1 MNLSDLVQDW
11 KRWSA
16 TADRPWD
23 GWETLY
29 PRWSDEVVPA
39 ITEALSEPIGNSD
52 AEAILF
58 FLGRD
63 NECEHVLDMLS
74 ENPKYSERVAVE
86 AIDHPDQ
93 EVRWQIAVVLGQI
106 ATGGTLDALIRMLAD
121 PDEYVRRRALLAVR
135 DHRSQVAEE
144 TALSWLNSEHEYSR
158 MVALDT
164 LAEVKSRALLDAI
177 QALEDDPSSVVQQRR
192 ATIIAETGQ

>member
-1 MNLSDLVQDW
+1 MNLPELVQDW
-11 KRWSA
+11 ERWSA
-16 TADRPWD
+16 TADKPRD

-29 PRWSDEVVPA
+29 PRWSNEVVLA
-39 ITEALSEPIGNSD
+39 ITEALSEPITNSD

-63 NECEHVLDMLS
+63 NECENVLDMLS
-74 ENPKYSERVAVE
+74 EKPKHSERIAIE

-106 ATGGTLDALIRMLAD
+106 ATGGTLDALSRMLAD

-135 DHRSQVAEE
+135 DHRPQVAEE
-144 TALSWLNSEHEYSR
+144 TALSWLNSGHEYSR

-164 LAEVKSRALLDAI
+164 LAKVKSKNLLDAI
-177 QALEDDPSSVVQQRR
+177 QVLEDDPSSVVQQRR
-192 ATIIAETGQ
+192 AKVIAETGQ